1 MKGAKRVTVRRSA
14 QEWRAIVSRY
24 ERSGQ
29 TRKQFC
35 AAEQL
40 APSTFSLW
48 RSKLRRSASGSAA
61 NGSARFVELADSPP
75 APSPVWEAELDL
87 GDGVVLRVRR
97 VSRC

>member
-14 QEWRAIVSRY
+14 REWRAIVSRY

-29 TRKQFC
+29 TREQFC
-35 AAEQL
+35 AAEDL

-48 RSKLRRSASGSAA
+48 RSKLRQSASDSAA
-61 NGSARFVELADSPP
+61 NGASRFVELADSPP
-75 APSPVWEAELDL
+75 PAWEAELDL